1 MPYNIVLWGVL
12 FHITESMPSPAPVLG
27 WLKKGG
33 APFDWEDD
41 TAPRW
46 ILSLLSKKFLFIF
59 LLSCIEIQWHPSSAM
74 MNANTFFHI
83 YCSIPLKALVAYRLH
98 VGSFT
103 GEANDIDE
111 RSRGTFLGVIEKI
124 PHLLSLGMFVFFN
137 FLFTHDDST
146 MNCTHV
152 WFIPIRL
159 K

>member
-1 MPYNIVLWGVL
+1 
-12 FHITESMPSPAPVLG
+12 
-27 WLKKGG
+27 
-33 APFDWEDD
+33 
-41 TAPRW
+41 
-46 ILSLLSKKFLFIF
+46 
-59 LLSCIEIQWHPSSAM
+59 M

-124 PHLLSLGMFVFFN
+124 PHLLSLGMFVCFFFFD

-152 WFIPIRL
+152 
-159 K
+159 

>member
-1 MPYNIVLWGVL
+1 M
-12 FHITESMPSPAPVLG
+12 
-27 WLKKGG
+27 
-33 APFDWEDD
+33 
-41 TAPRW
+41 
-46 ILSLLSKKFLFIF
+46 
-59 LLSCIEIQWHPSSAM
+59 
-74 MNANTFFHI
+74 
-83 YCSIPLKALVAYRLH
+83 AYRLH

-152 WFIPIRL
+152 
-159 K
+159 